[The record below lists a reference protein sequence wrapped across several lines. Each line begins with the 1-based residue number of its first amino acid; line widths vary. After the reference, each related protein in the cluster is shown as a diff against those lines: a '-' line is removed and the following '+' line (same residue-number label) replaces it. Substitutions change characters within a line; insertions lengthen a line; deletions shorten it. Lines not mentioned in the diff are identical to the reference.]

1 MESRVA
7 IVGPNGV
14 GKSTFLKMI
23 MGDLEPTKGEARKN
37 LRLKIGRYDQHSGE
51 HLTAAESP
59 TEYLMRLFDL
69 QLEKARKQLGM
80 FSILM
85 SDSLIFA
92 LLRKLWLAVPCT
104 HCPDEGSIRRA
115 EGKGCPG

>member
-1 MESRVA
+1 M
-7 IVGPNGV
+7 GPNGV

-51 HLTAAESP
+51 HLTAEESP

-69 QLEKARKQLGM
+69 PVEKARRQLGM
-80 FSILM
+80 ITVWCRLVV
-85 SDSLIFA
+85 LC
-92 LLRKLWLAVPCT
+92 LLFRQLWSAVSCP
-104 HCPDEGSIRRA
+104 HCPHEGSLWRTEGQGCLGRA
-115 EGKGCPG
+115 HTVSS